1 MPRNYE
7 VLANVLL
14 SVDDFR
20 FDRGNSDHKASV
32 HSVSGC
38 NFLRVII
45 HDKFLIKMWGIYRY
59 SKHEIA
65 KEKDGFYWVKA
76 IEYSKISKTE
86 RLIRLRSSEVELL

>member
-32 HSVSGC
+32 HSVSTKRKRTAVTT
-38 NFLRVII
+38 NTMLAVDFLFNR
-45 HDKFLIKMWGIYRY
+45 
-59 SKHEIA
+59 
-65 KEKDGFYWVKA
+65 
-76 IEYSKISKTE
+76 
-86 RLIRLRSSEVELL
+86 